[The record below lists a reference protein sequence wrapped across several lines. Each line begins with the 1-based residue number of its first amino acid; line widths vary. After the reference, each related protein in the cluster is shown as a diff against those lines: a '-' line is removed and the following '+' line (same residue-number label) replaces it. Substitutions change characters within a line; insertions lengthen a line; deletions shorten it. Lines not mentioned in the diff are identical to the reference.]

1 LKILLKLNNPFVEKS
16 ELNLR
21 ENQENSSPNSYW
33 AESAKYV
40 SKDVFNS
47 R

>member
-1 LKILLKLNNPFVEKS
+1 VEKS
-16 ELNLR
+16 EVDFW
-21 ENQENSSPNSYW
+21 ENQDNISSSPYW